1 MYTPGPVQPQQPL
14 QIGVEPTNAGVVPEQ
29 QPKPKPPAK
38 SKGNDVGGFIQQL
51 ISLMAYIHQL
61 QVQSHLLHLNIEGAN
76 FLSLHAFLKDQYEA
90 HLAQFDAIGEF
101 IRSMDYLTPMCH
113 EGLMQASPQFKH
125 CTSYKAND
133 MLGVYYKN
141 LEELGMMAKK
151 LEKLAAKVEAVDV
164 QNYLA
169 ELVGQ
174 AFKTAWMIKAS
185 LRNN

>member
-14 QIGVEPTNAGVVPEQ
+14 QMGVEPTNAGVVPEQ
-29 QPKPKPPAK
+29 QPKPKPPTK
-38 SKGNDVGGFIQQL
+38 SKGNDIGGFIQQL

-61 QVQSHLLHLNIEGAN
+61 QVQSHLCHLNYEAAN
-76 FLSLHAFLKDQYEA
+76 FLGIHAFLKDQYEA

-101 IRSMDYLTPMCH
+101 IRS
-113 EGLMQASPQFKH
+113 MQASPQFKH

-174 AFKTAWMIKAS
+174 AFKAAWMIKAS
-185 LRNN
+185 LRNS